1 MSFVYSGIGVSQK
14 DNLIEAAKEAAEQ
27 AKKELGEGKIPK
39 ILMFFCIFTYPQKEY
54 KEAIETVYSVFGN
67 KDIPLVG
74 GSVIGFFAND
84 KYYFDVRMVGKVIGF
99 VMQGLGKVL
108 KPFKFNGVSVIAL
121 SSDYLSI
128 GTGMGL
134 DAIKNP
140 EKAGKDSITQALD
153 NLQYNPSVAY
163 LAMLKKGARDLTKF
177 RPINGFLLTP
187 GFFPKDKANT
197 LLDNEI
203 IAGITSVT
211 KRNVRLAG
219 GGLCS
224 EVVIDPNHVLM
235 YPGNAFFNH
244 EVYQNAVVSIVFG
257 SDLEIGY
264 GTATGAEPLGASVV
278 ITKGEGYLIEEL
290 NEKPAVSFLAEIIEK
305 YTDVKKETFLN
316 NPWILAFQG
325 IYIALSEPLGD
336 FYWPVVIAG
345 RDGEKIKTVV
355 SIRKGLALSLI
366 KIRGKSA
373 EEAPSQAARM
383 MIEDAQSENFEFVL
397 FSSCAGR
404 GSVLGNKYFQ
414 EIEGI
419 KKVLNKKDTPV
430 FGLCSCGEQAF
441 YKLGQVVGTAGI
453 FTVMGISNR
462 LVSEAKE

>member
-1 MSFVYSGIGVSQK
+1 MSFVYTGIGVSQK

-39 ILMFFCIFTYPQKEY
+39 LLMFFCIFTYPIKEY
-54 KEAIETVYSVFGN
+54 KKAIETVYGVFGD
-67 KDIPLVG
+67 KEVPLVG
-74 GSVIGFFAND
+74 GSVIGFFAKD
-84 KYYFDVRMVGKVIGF
+84 KYYFDVKMVGRIVGSMI
-99 VMQGLGKVL
+99 QGLGKVF
-108 KPFKFNGVSVIAL
+108 KPFKFNGVGVVAL

-128 GTGMGL
+128 GTGIGL
-134 DAIKNP
+134 DVDKNP

-187 GFFPKDKANT
+187 GFFPKGKANT
-197 LLDNEI
+197 LFDNQI
-203 IAGITSVT
+203 LSGITSIT

-224 EVVIDPNHVLM
+224 EFVVDPNHVLIS
-235 YPGNAFFNH
+235 PGSVFFNH
-244 EVYQNAVVSIVFG
+244 EVYQNAVTSIVFG

-264 GTATGAEPLGASVV
+264 GTAAGANPLGVSVV
-278 ITKGEGYLIEEL
+278 ITKGEGYVIEEL
-290 NEKPAVSFLAEIIEK
+290 NGKPAVSFLAEIVGK
-305 YTDVKKETFLN
+305 YTDIKKETFLN
-316 NPWILAFQG
+316 NPWILAFKG
-325 IYIALSEPLGD
+325 IYMALPEPLGD

-355 SIRKGLALSLI
+355 PIRNGLALNLI
-366 KIRGKSA
+366 KTAGKSA
-373 EEAPSQAARM
+373 EEAPSQATKM

-404 GSVLGNKYFQ
+404 GSVLGKKYFQ

-419 KKVLNKKDTPV
+419 KKVLNNKETPI

-453 FTVMGISNR
+453 FTLMGISNR
-462 LVSEAKE
+462 LVSETKE